1 MVVIT
6 LKGGLGNQLF
16 QYAFGRRIALERNEQ
31 LYFNI
36 EPLVSNRDKATPRD
50 FKLEGLPN
58 TKIAGEEE
66 ADAFKDLYYRT
77 AEAIIISDENT
88 AKENISSLIHNPK
101 VKAILLDGYFQ
112 DEFYFEPI
120 KDFIRNEFRSL
131 LDTYYLN
138 AKFPDHIVPGDQ
150 ETVSIH
156 LRRTD
161 YLEPA
166 KMIVHGICD
175 IDYYEK
181 AIGIINSKLSDP
193 HYYLFS
199 DDPQEAQKL
208 FAGLLKQNIN
218 VSAWLAQAPSK
229 DNDLIELALMSRC
242 KNFILANSSFSWWGS
257 YLSNADPKLVVAPT
271 SWLLSE
277 ELKSRSEDIAL
288 QSWVRI

>member
-16 QYAFGRRIALERNEQ
+16 QYAFGRRIAMERNEQ

-36 EPLVSNRDKATPRD
+36 NPLVTNRDQATPRD
-50 FKLEGLPN
+50 FKLNLLPN
-58 TKIAGEEE
+58 TEIADEGVASE
-66 ADAFKDLYYRT
+66 FNDLYFGKH
-77 AEAIIISDENT
+77 EAIIISDENT
-88 AKENISSLIHNPK
+88 PKQNISSLINDPK

-112 DEFYFEPI
+112 DEFYFEPC
-120 KDFIRNEFRSL
+120 KDFIRDEFRSL

-138 AKFPDHIVPGDQ
+138 ATLPAHIVPGDQ

-166 KMIVHGICD
+166 KLIVHGICD

-208 FAGLLKQNIN
+208 FAGLLNQNTN
-218 VSAWLAQAPSK
+218 VSDLLAQAPSK
-229 DNDLIELALMSRC
+229 DNDIIELALMTKC

-257 YLSNADPKLVVAPT
+257 YLSDADPKLVIAPT

-277 ELKSRSEDIAL
+277 ELKTRAEDIAL
-288 QSWVRI
+288 PSWVRI